1 MHDIPLI
8 IALVVLAGMLCQWLA
23 WRVQLPAILFLLLVG
38 LISGPIS
45 GVFNP
50 DDIFGEL
57 LLPMVS
63 LSVAIILFE
72 GSLTLNLAEIR
83 SESSVVQRM
92 ISVGALVTWVVV
104 AIAVH
109 LLFGFSWQISA
120 IFGAVVIVT
129 GPTVVVPMLR
139 TVRPSRKIANILRWE
154 GIAIDP
160 VGALMAVMT
169 YEFILASTG
178 QDAWSHVIR
187 LFCMTL
193 LTGALIGLIAGW
205 VFGELIERNF
215 IPEYLQNLA
224 ALSLVLLS
232 FALSNHLMH
241 ESGLLAVTVMGMWL
255 ANRPNLNIHPLLN
268 FKEHLSI
275 LLISVLFVVLAARID
290 LQQLISIGFAGVALI
305 LVLQF
310 IARPLKILV
319 STWGTDFTWQEKT
332 LLSWI
337 APRGIVAA
345 AISAIFAER
354 LVEIGYEEANML
366 VALTFFA
373 IIGTVVLQSATAGFL
388 ARWLGVAEPTPKG
401 YLMVGANSF
410 ARDLAVE
417 LGKFDIRCVLADS
430 NWENISAA
438 RMAGLETFYGN
449 PVSEHADIHLDL
461 AGVGNLLALSHQRY
475 VNVIS
480 ALHYSADFGERRVF
494 RLASSTDLSSS
505 EKHTVSSS
513 FQGGQLFGSDISY
526 AGLIGRINQGWS
538 IKSTTLSESYTW
550 QDFLEKFKDRRIPL
564 MSIDAKGMAKPFV
577 VGRENSF
584 QSGSTILSLANRDEE
599 RETQSEP
606 VDSFR

>member
-1 MHDIPLI
+1 MHDVPLI
-8 IALVVLAGMLCQWLA
+8 IALIVLTGMLCQWLA
-23 WRVQLPAILFLLLVG
+23 WRIQLPAILFLLVVG
-38 LISGPIS
+38 LVVGPVSGLFS
-45 GVFNP
+45 P
-50 DDIFGEL
+50 DDIFGDL

-92 ISVGALVTWVVV
+92 ISIGALVTWVVV
-104 AIAVH
+104 AITVH
-109 LLFGFSWQISA
+109 FLFGFSWQISA
-120 IFGAVVIVT
+120 LFGAVVIVT

-169 YEFILASTG
+169 YEFILASAG

-193 LTGALIGLIAGW
+193 FTGIIIGLLAGW
-205 VFGELIERNF
+205 AFGELIARNF
-215 IPEYLQNLA
+215 IPEYLQNLG

-232 FALSNHLMH
+232 FALSNHFMH

-255 ANRPNLNIHPLLN
+255 ANRPNINIHPLLN

-275 LLISVLFVVLAARID
+275 LLISVLFIVLAARID
-290 LQQLISIGFAGVALI
+290 LQQLLSIGFAGVILL

-310 IARPLKILV
+310 VARPLKILV
-319 STWGTDFTWQEKT
+319 STWGHDFTWQEKT

-354 LVEIGYEEANML
+354 LVDVGYAEADML
-366 VALTFFA
+366 VALTFVA
-373 IIGTVVLQSATAGFL
+373 IIGTVVLQSATAGIL

-401 YLMVGANSF
+401 YLVVGANHF

-417 LGKFDIRCVLADS
+417 LGKFDVRCILADS

-461 AGVGNLLALSHQRY
+461 AGVGNLLAVSHQRY
-475 VNVIS
+475 VNVIT
-480 ALHYSADFGERRVF
+480 ALHYSADFGERHVF
-494 RLASSTDLSSS
+494 RLASSTDLRSS
-505 EKHTVSSS
+505 EKHTMSSS

-526 AGLIGRINQGWS
+526 AGLLGRVNQGWT
-538 IKSTTLSESYTW
+538 IKSTTLSESYGW
-550 QDFLEKFKDRRIPL
+550 EDFLDKHEGRRIPL
-564 MSIDAKGMAKPFV
+564 MSIDSKGIARPFV
-577 VGRENSF
+577 ADKQFSF
-584 QSGSTILSLANRDEE
+584 QSGTTILSLANGDEE
-599 RETQSEP
+599 RENSSEKS
-606 VDSFR
+606 DQ